1 MPAKR
6 ILLCCGGLIP
16 ALVAAWAMFA
26 AQHQGVVTSGGRP
39 LPGATVTATQGDK
52 RLTTTT
58 DDKGAY
64 SFSNLGEGTW
74 TIEVEMFGFQTMKRE
89 IDASSPS
96 PLQWDLKLLSDA
108 EVQAAL
114 AARAKR
120 AASEVAEAKP
130 APPPTPTPAAEAA
143 PPAAGAVAGRGAAG
157 RSPAGPE
164 QAAART
170 AAGQRTGQGQRQA
183 QSGRGARGG
192 RGGFGGDNLSFQQV
206 GVSQAADASLFR
218 QEGIITDEMSAEL
231 STSAAQAF
239 VVQGSMSS
247 ALGIPGQNDWGMFG
261 RGMMGGPEMMMAMA
275 GRGMEGPMGMM
286 GVGPDGQPLGQS
298 GDMAQAGEPVGRGG
312 MAGGPMMGGPGGRG
326 GAPMAGGGFGGRGG
340 MAGGPMM
347 GGPGGRGMAGGRG
360 GPGRGMPEWM
370 GRGGA
375 LAFGNNMR
383 NPQMRYTGNLSI
395 NESNSLLNAQSYSLS
410 GQKIPKPYSNT
421 TNVNLSL
428 GGPLKIPKLLSGNRG
443 QFTVNVGVG
452 RSRVGQQGTLTTMPS
467 DLERAGDFSQSV
479 ASSGQPAVIY
489 DPSTGAPFPGNV
501 VPPIRQDPIAKA
513 LLEYYPR
520 PNLPGQIRNFQLPTT
535 RFNNTNSVNTRLNQ
549 TVSTRDRLSG
559 GFSYSGGN
567 NTNPSIF
574 GFTDTGS
581 SRGISA
587 NVSYS
592 HNFGSRRILTLNY
605 NFSRNRNLLSPFF
618 AYRDNVAERLG
629 IQGVSTD
636 PLNWG
641 PPTLNFTNF
650 AGLSDS
656 AASLTRNQTSAVG
669 GSFLMVH
676 KTHNLSFGAN
686 YRRQQNNRYSDS
698 NGRGTFSFNGYVT
711 SAIVNGAALPGT
723 GFDLADFLL
732 GKPTTAT
739 VRYGNP
745 SLYFRGSLIDAYVQ
759 DDWRLNAR
767 LSVVFGLRWDYQ
779 TPVTE
784 IYDRIVNLD
793 IAPLFTAVAQVL
805 PGQTGPLTGRL
816 YSRSFVKG
824 DANNLSP
831 RLGIAWRPSAKHST
845 VLRAGYGVYFNSSV
859 YSNVASQMSQQPP
872 LAVAYNLNIQQSPLL
887 RIADAF
893 TNPANVKTNTLTTNT
908 FAVDPDYRI
917 GYVQQWNFAVQQ
929 NLPYSF
935 QTTVSYQGSKGTN
948 LNRQFLPW
956 VTPPNAPAAPY
967 PTGYVYQTFGG
978 NSIYH
983 AGAIQL
989 MRRFRAGLSA
999 GASYVFSKSIDD
1011 GGAAGG
1017 ANQAQ
1022 NWLDFRS
1029 ERGLSSFDQRHAIN
1043 INFSYSTGQGR
1054 RGGGLITGWKGHLV
1068 KDWTI
1073 MSQIQIASSNPMT
1086 ATVGGNQV
1094 SRGAVS
1100 QTLRAD
1106 ATGIPLKPAPAGYLF
1121 NPQAFAVPAPGR
1133 WGNAGRNTIP
1143 GPMLFSLNASAGRV
1157 FRLGER
1163 RSLDLQL
1170 RANNALNTVVINRWN
1185 TQLNTNTFALPT
1197 GVAPMRSVTSMLRLR
1212 F

>member
-1 MPAKR
+1 MPAKW
-6 ILLCCGGLIP
+6 ILIWCSGLIV
-16 ALVAAWAMFA
+16 ALAAAWAMFA
-26 AQHQGVVTSGGRP
+26 VQHEGVVTSGGIP

-52 RLTTTT
+52 RLITTT
-58 DDKGAY
+58 DDHGAY

-74 TIEVEMFGFQTMKRE
+74 TIEVEMFGFQGMKRE
-89 IDASSPS
+89 IDVSSPS
-96 PLQWDLKLLSDA
+96 RLQWDLKLLSDA

-114 AARAKR
+114 AARSRR
-120 AASEVAEAKP
+120 AAPEVAEAKP
-130 APPPTPTPAAEAA
+130 APPATPTPAAET
-143 PPAAGAVAGRGAAG
+143 PKPAAETVAGRGAAG
-157 RSPAGPE
+157 RTPAAP
-164 QAAART
+164 QPAAAAERSS
-170 AAGQRTGQGQRQA
+170 QGPRQA
-183 QSGRGARGG
+183 QAARGARG
-192 RGGFGGDNLSFQQV
+192 RGSFGADSLTFQEV
-206 GVSQAADASLFR
+206 GVNQAADASLFR
-218 QEGIITDEMSAEL
+218 QEGTLTDEMTAEL
-231 STSAAQAF
+231 STSAAQAL

-261 RGMMGGPEMMMAMA
+261 RGMMGGPDMMMAMA

-286 GVGPDGQPLGQS
+286 GLGADGQPLGQS
-298 GDMAQAGEPVGRGG
+298 TEMAQAGGPVSRGG
-312 MAGGPMMGGPGGRG
+312 VAGGPMMGGPGGRG
-326 GAPMAGGGFGGRGG
+326 PAGGGRGG
-340 MAGGPMM
+340 IG

-375 LAFGNNMR
+375 LAFGNNLR
-383 NPQMRYTGNLSI
+383 DPRMRYTGNLSI
-395 NESNSLLNAQSYSLS
+395 NESNSLLNAQSFSLS
-410 GQKIPKPYSNT
+410 GQNIPKPYSNST
-421 TNVNLSL
+421 TVNLSL

-452 RSRVGQQGTLTTMPS
+452 RSRVGQQGTLTTMPTE
-467 DLERAGDFSQSV
+467 LERAGDFSQSL
-479 ASSGQPAVIY
+479 ASSGQPVVIY

-501 VPPIRQDPIAKA
+501 VPPSRQDPIAKA
-513 LLEYYPR
+513 LLDFYPR

-549 TVSTRDRLSG
+549 TISTRDRLSG
-559 GFSYSGGN
+559 GFSYSGSN

-581 SRGISA
+581 GRGISA
-587 NVSYS
+587 NLSYS
-592 HNFGSRRILTLNY
+592 HNFGSRRVLTLNY

-618 AYRDNVAERLG
+618 SYRDNVAERIG

-650 AGLSDS
+650 AGLSDA

-669 GSFLMVH
+669 ASFLAVH
-676 KTHNLSFGAN
+676 KTHNISFGFN
-686 YRRQQNNRYSDS
+686 YRRQQNNRYSDT
-698 NGRGTFSFNGYVT
+698 NGRGAFSFNGYVT
-711 SAIVNGAALPGT
+711 SALVNGVALPGT

-745 SLYFRGSLIDAYVQ
+745 SLYFRGSLIDVYVH
-759 DDWRLNAR
+759 DDWRITSR
-767 LSVVFGLRWDYQ
+767 LSVVLGFRWDYQ
-779 TPVTE
+779 SPVIE

-805 PGQTGPLTGRL
+805 PGQTGPLTGRS
-816 YSRSFVKG
+816 YSRALINS

-908 FAVDPDYRI
+908 FAVDPNYRI
-917 GYVQQWNFAVQQ
+917 GYVQGWNFAIQQ
-929 NLPYSF
+929 NLPFSF
-935 QTTVSYQGSKGTN
+935 QTIVSYQGSKGTN

-983 AGAIQL
+983 AGSIQL
-989 MRRFRAGLSA
+989 IRRFRAGLSA
-999 GASYVFSKSIDD
+999 GAGYVFSKSIDD

-1029 ERGLSSFDQRHAIN
+1029 ERGLSSFDQRHAVN

-1054 RGGGLITGWKGHLV
+1054 RGGGLITGWKGHLL
-1068 KDWTI
+1068 KDWSI
-1073 MSQIQIASSNPMT
+1073 MGQIQIASSNPMT

-1133 WGNAGRNTIP
+1133 WGNAGRNIIP

>member
-6 ILLCCGGLIP
+6 ILICCSGLIL

-26 AQHQGVVTSGGRP
+26 AQHEGVVTSGGIP

-52 RLTTTT
+52 RLITTT
-58 DDKGAY
+58 DDHGAY

-74 TIEVEMFGFQTMKRE
+74 TIEVEMFGFQGMNRE
-89 IDASSPS
+89 IDVSSPS
-96 PLQWDLKLLSDA
+96 RLQWDLKLLSDA

-114 AARAKR
+114 AARSRR
-120 AASEVAEAKP
+120 AAPEVAEAKP
-130 APPPTPTPAAEAA
+130 APPSTPTPAAET
-143 PPAAGAVAGRGAAG
+143 PKPAAGTVAGRGAAG
-157 RSPAGPE
+157 RTPAAP
-164 QAAART
+164 QPAAAAERSS
-170 AAGQRTGQGQRQA
+170 QGPRQA
-183 QSGRGARGG
+183 QAARGARG
-192 RGGFGGDNLSFQQV
+192 RGSFGADSLTFQEV
-206 GVSQAADASLFR
+206 GVNQAADASLFR
-218 QEGIITDEMSAEL
+218 QDGILTDEMTAEL

-247 ALGIPGQNDWGMFG
+247 ALGVPGQNDWGMFG
-261 RGMMGGPEMMMAMA
+261 RGMMGGPDMMMAMA

-286 GVGPDGQPLGQS
+286 GLGADGQPLGQS
-298 GDMAQAGEPVGRGG
+298 TEMAQAGGPVGRGG
-312 MAGGPMMGGPGGRG
+312 VAGGPMMGGPGGRG
-326 GAPMAGGGFGGRGG
+326 PAGGGPMMLGGRGG
-340 MAGGPMM
+340 RGGIG

-375 LAFGNNMR
+375 LAFGNNLR
-383 NPQMRYTGNLSI
+383 DPRMRYTGNLSI

-410 GQKIPKPYSNT
+410 GQNIPKPYSNST
-421 TNVNLSL
+421 TVNLSL

-452 RSRVGQQGTLTTMPS
+452 RSRVGQQGTLTTMPTE
-467 DLERAGDFSQSV
+467 LERAGDFSKSL

-501 VPPIRQDPIAKA
+501 VPPSRQDPIAKA
-513 LLEYYPR
+513 LLDFYPR

-549 TVSTRDRLSG
+549 TLSTRDRLSG
-559 GFSYSGGN
+559 GFSYSGSN

-574 GFTDTGS
+574 GFTDTGRG
-581 SRGISA
+581 RGISA
-587 NVSYS
+587 NLSYS
-592 HNFGSRRILTLNY
+592 HNFGSRRVLTLNY

-618 AYRDNVAERLG
+618 AYRDNVADRLG

-650 AGLSDS
+650 AGLSDA

-669 GSFLMVH
+669 ASFLTVH
-676 KTHNLSFGAN
+676 KTHNISFGFN
-686 YRRQQNNRYSDS
+686 YRRQQNNRYSDT

-711 SAIVNGAALPGT
+711 SALVNGVTLPGT

-759 DDWRLNAR
+759 DDWRITSR
-767 LSVVFGLRWDYQ
+767 LSVVLGFHWDYQ
-779 TPVTE
+779 SPVIE

-805 PGQTGPLTGRL
+805 PGQTGPLTGRS
-816 YSRSFVKG
+816 YSRALINS

-859 YSNVASQMSQQPP
+859 YSSVASQMSQQPP

-917 GYVQQWNFAVQQ
+917 GYVQQWNFAIQQ

-935 QTTVSYQGSKGTN
+935 QAIVSYQGSKGTN
-948 LNRQFLPW
+948 LNRQLLPW

-983 AGAIQL
+983 AGSIQL
-989 MRRFRAGLSA
+989 IRRFRAGLSA
-999 GASYVFSKSIDD
+999 GAGYVFSKSIDD

-1029 ERGLSSFDQRHAIN
+1029 ERGLSSFDQRHAVN

-1054 RGGGLITGWKGHLV
+1054 RGGGLITGWKGHLL
-1068 KDWTI
+1068 KDWSI
-1073 MSQIQIASSNPMT
+1073 MGQIQIASSNPMT

-1143 GPMLFSLNASAGRV
+1143 GPMLFSLNASTGRV